1 MIKRLLSSIF
11 IVSVLV
17 GCTTGNLP
25 GGSTTAVD
33 DQGFPD
39 MPAIELAPVETVE
52 VPTIEPNPTP
62 TPSPVA
68 LTLNQ
73 EFRAPYPGIFFSSQ
87 QAAYIIAELEAYQ
100 ERVAASMESM
110 RTGFQLRLNT
120 ETEELRLQINSD
132 RARFRLVIQARDTE
146 IVRLMRLNERIVN
159 RGSEF
164 PWDAV
169 LVGAGGLLVGVIGGF
184 LMGFIAAN

>member
-1 MIKRLLSSIF
+1 MIKKLISHILLITL
-11 IVSVLV
+11 LV

-33 DQGFPD
+33 DHGFPD
-39 MPAIELAPVETVE
+39 MPPIELAPIEAVV
-52 VPTIEPNPTP
+52 VPAIEPNPTP
-62 TPSPVA
+62 TPAPFA

-73 EFRAPYPGIFFSSQ
+73 EFVAPYPGVFFSNE

-100 ERVAASMESM
+100 QRVAVSMESM
-110 RTGFQLRLNT
+110 RNAYDLRLRT
-120 ETEELRLQINSD
+120 EMEDLRLQINAD
-132 RARFRLVIQARDTE
+132 RIRFRLIIEARDTE
-146 IVRLMRLNERIVN
+146 IARLMRMNETIVN

-164 PWDAV
+164 PWAAV

-184 LMGFIAAN
+184 LMGFVAGN

>member
-1 MIKRLLSSIF
+1 MIKKLISSILL
-11 IVSVLV
+11 VSIIT

-39 MPAIELAPVETVE
+39 MPAIELAPVEAVE

-87 QAAYIIAELEAYQ
+87 QAAYVIAELEAYQ
-100 ERVAASMESM
+100 QRVAASMESM

-132 RARFRLVIQARDTE
+132 RTRFRLVIQARDAE
-146 IVRLMRLNERIVN
+146 IARLMRLNERIVN

-169 LVGAGGLLVGVIGGF
+169 LVGAGGLLIGVIGGF

>member
-1 MIKRLLSSIF
+1 MIKKLISSILL
-11 IVSVLV
+11 VSILF

-33 DQGFPD
+33 NQGFPD
-39 MPAIELAPVETVE
+39 MPPLELAAVEAVE
-52 VPTIEPNPTP
+52 VPAVEPNPTP
-62 TPSPVA
+62 TPAPVE

-73 EFRAPYPGIFFSSQ
+73 EFRAPYPGIFFSNE

-100 ERVAASMESM
+100 RRVSVSMESM
-110 RTGFQLRLNT
+110 RDGYQLRLRH

-132 RARFRLVIQARDTE
+132 RNRFRIIIAARDAEIARLLAQTE
-146 IVRLMRLNERIVN
+146 RFAN
-159 RGSEF
+159 RGAEF
-164 PWDAV
+164 PWEAV
-169 LVGAGGLLVGVIGGF
+169 LVGAGGLLIGVVGGF